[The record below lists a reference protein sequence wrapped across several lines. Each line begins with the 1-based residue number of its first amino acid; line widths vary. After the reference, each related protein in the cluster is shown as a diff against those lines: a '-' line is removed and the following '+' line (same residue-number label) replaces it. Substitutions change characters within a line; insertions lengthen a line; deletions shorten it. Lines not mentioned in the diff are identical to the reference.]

1 MSQTGNSTYTKS
13 MNGIITF
20 DDGSGTVIED
30 GVISTTNISTGDIS
44 ATSISSDDIT
54 TDNLTASITLKTNMQ
69 EQ

>member
-30 GVISTTNISTGDIS
+30 GVITTDSFSTTN
-44 ATSISSDDIT
+44 
-54 TDNLTASITLKTNMQ
+54 LTPLI
-69 EQ
+69 